1 MKVNSES
8 EVAQWCPTLRNPM
21 DCSLPGSS
29 IHGVFQARVLEWGAI
44 AFSEGYS
51 IYPLLG
57 PGSISFLRGFFVKEK
72 TNPSIK
78 TLMLV
83 KIEGR
88 RRRRRQKMRWLDGIT
103 DSTDM
108 SLSKL
113 QEMVKDR
120 EACCAESTG
129 SQSQT

>member
-1 MKVNSES
+1 MHQ
-8 EVAQWCPTLRNPM
+8 VAK
-21 DCSLPGSS
+21 
-29 IHGVFQARVLEWGAI
+29 VLEWGAI

-78 TLMLV
+78 TLMVV

-88 RRRRRQKMRWLDGIT
+88 RRRRRQKMRWLDGIIKVMVT
-103 DSTDM
+103 
-108 SLSKL
+108 SLSRLKEL
-113 QEMVKDR
+113 VVDR
-120 EACCAESTG
+120 KA
-129 SQSQT
+129 